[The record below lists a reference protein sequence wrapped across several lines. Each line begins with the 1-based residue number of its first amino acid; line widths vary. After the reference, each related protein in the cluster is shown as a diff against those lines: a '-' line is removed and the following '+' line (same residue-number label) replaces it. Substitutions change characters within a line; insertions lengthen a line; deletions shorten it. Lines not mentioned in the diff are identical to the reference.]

1 MTAAEAALWRQSRLG
16 DRRSVLGTLAILGVV
31 ALLVVGIPFL
41 ESNVEQRGG
50 LDAEGRFIIDDHA
63 AIDLADGWQVESQ
76 SELFTTLTDGT
87 YQIIL
92 IASSPQDAT
101 PEEAL
106 LVAWDGFSADP
117 ANTVTPI
124 EDLASS
130 TGAEAATYR
139 ALIASDPSGNGA
151 AFYAVADNGRIVQP
165 SAIGPGDLT
174 DTFYDMVDEMM
185 GSIVITAEPR
195 EEGE

>member
-1 MTAAEAALWRQSRLG
+1 MTTAEATTWRESRLG
-16 DRRSVLGTLAILGVV
+16 DRRSVLGTLAILAIF
-31 ALLVVGIPFL
+31 ALLVIGVPFL
-41 ESNVEQRGG
+41 ETNVEQRGG
-50 LDAEGRFIIDDHA
+50 LDAEGRFIIDDYA
-63 AIDLADGWQVESQ
+63 AMELADGWQVESQ
-76 SELFTTLTDGT
+76 SELFTTVTDGT

-92 IASSPQDAT
+92 IASSPQEAT

-106 LVAWDGFSADP
+106 LVTWEAFSADP

-124 EDLASS
+124 EDLATSS
-130 TGAEAATYR
+130 GVEAATYR

-174 DTFYDMVDEMM
+174 DSYYDMVDEMI
-185 GSIVITAEPR
+185 GSMVITAEPR
-195 EEGE
+195 GEGE